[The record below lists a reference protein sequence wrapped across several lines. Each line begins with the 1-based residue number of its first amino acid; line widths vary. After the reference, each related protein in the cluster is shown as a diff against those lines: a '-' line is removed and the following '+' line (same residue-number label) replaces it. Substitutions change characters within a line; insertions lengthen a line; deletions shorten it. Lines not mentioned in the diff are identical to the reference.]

1 MEGVTLERLERMA
14 RNMPVEKLAMHSIE
28 SQQGVIYFAYG
39 ADGEGKIHGIWG
51 HREIGR
57 TLEFKKDTSIDTVR
71 QVLVKDAA
79 GHIEQL
85 IEKGLM
91 SDAA

>member
-1 MEGVTLERLERMA
+1 MERVVLERLERMA
-14 RNMPVEKLAMHSIE
+14 RNMPVEKLATHSIDSE
-28 SQQGVIYFAYG
+28 QGVIYFAYG
-39 ADGEGKIHGIWG
+39 EDKTGKIHGIWG

-57 TLEFKKDTSIDTVR
+57 TLEFKKGTSVSNVR
-71 QVLVKDAA
+71 RVLVNDAA

-91 SDAA
+91 SDAR